1 MASNNLEDLHL
12 VVDKLGIDRI
22 KRHIFLCVGEKCCS
36 QELGMKTW
44 DFLKERCRQA
54 DAAEVGVYRT
64 KVSCLRI
71 CQKGPIAL
79 VYPEGV
85 WYGNVT
91 IDACKRIFDEHVIG
105 GKIVSAGG
113 LSRVK
118 WQERPAARLTM
129 SIALCDSSLKHHA
142 SSGS

>member
-1 MASNNLEDLHL
+1 MSKERWLGGEDLASNNLKDLNL

-44 DFLKERCRQA
+44 EFLKERCRQA

-105 GKIVSAGG
+105 GKIVDEYKITEHALHPDS
-113 LSRVK
+113 
-118 WQERPAARLTM
+118 TN
-129 SIALCDSSLKHHA
+129 SINF
-142 SSGS
+142 GETP